1 MRLKRKKQNTYSLK
15 FRVLYGLAFAQAF
28 WGIVI
33 GLTEKMAEQV
43 MFCILMAVIV
53 IAIVMVT
60 DVEKEV
66 AK

>member
-1 MRLKRKKQNTYSLK
+1 MRLKWKRQNTYSLK

-43 MFCILMAVIV
+43 MFCIAMAVVV

-60 DVEKEV
+60 DVDVGVEK
-66 AK
+66 

>member
-1 MRLKRKKQNTYSLK
+1 MRLRRKRQNTYSLK

-33 GLTEKMAEQV
+33 GLTERMAEQV
-43 MFCILMAVIV
+43 MFCIAMAVVV

-60 DVEKEV
+60 DVDVGVEK
-66 AK
+66 

>member
-1 MRLKRKKQNTYSLK
+1 MRLKRKRQNTYSLK

-33 GLTEKMAEQV
+33 GLTERMAEQV
-43 MFCILMAVIV
+43 MFCIAMAVVV

-60 DVEKEV
+60 DVDVGVEK
-66 AK
+66 

>member
-1 MRLKRKKQNTYSLK
+1 MKKYSLK

-28 WGIVI
+28 WGIMI
-33 GLTEKMAEQV
+33 GLTERMIEQV
-43 MFCILMAVIV
+43 MFCIAMAVVV

>member
-1 MRLKRKKQNTYSLK
+1 MRLKRKRQNTYSLK

-33 GLTEKMAEQV
+33 GLTERMIEQV
-43 MFCILMAVIV
+43 MFCIAMAVVV

-60 DVEKEV
+60 DVDGVEK
-66 AK
+66 